1 MCYNLV
7 KTSGL
12 QFNME
17 EKYESYR
24 NNNNKYKTAYTK
36 KI

>member
-7 KTSGL
+7 KTGGL

-17 EKYESYR
+17 EKYESYQ
-24 NNNNKYKTAYTK
+24 NKNHKYRKTYIK